1 MSEVYEA
8 GELYERSRRVDS
20 FCRILFWANCVLTI
34 LSFWPNMMQPVV
46 AYCQI
51 ATAVLHVGLSLADDC
66 SLWFEAESAN
76 RKHLVEDAFGVDIT
90 NKRGVGY

>member
-1 MSEVYEA
+1 M
-8 GELYERSRRVDS
+8 
-20 FCRILFWANCVLTI
+20 
-34 LSFWPNMMQPVV
+34 V

-66 SLWFEAESAN
+66 FLWFEAESAN

-90 NKRGVGY
+90 NKRSVGY